1 MLRTMLL
8 FSTLGLFA
16 CNATNGAEA
25 EGGED
30 PEAAAPVF
38 ASHTKEVLERAWTD
52 RFEAPAIL
60 VADEIVIEGP
70 PDLIQHIAVTQD
82 PQVLVSTT
90 RTVPEGL
97 LQETRV
103 REGVVGR
110 EVRAQ
115 LDAWTIVAMKRMRVL
130 QRPGDVPVTVQATG
144 SALLRP
150 VEGEELRR
158 PTITVRGQ
166 HRR

>member
-1 MLRTMLL
+1 MARVRAEVRNAVRLRQKLRRMP
-8 FSTLGLFA
+8 
-16 CNATNGAEA
+16 AEA
-25 EGGED
+25 VD
-30 PEAAAPVF
+30 
-38 ASHTKEVLERAWTD
+38 
-52 RFEAPAIL
+52 
-60 VADEIVIEGP
+60 
-70 PDLIQHIAVTQD
+70 
-82 PQVLVSTT
+82 
-90 RTVPEGL
+90 
-97 LQETRV
+97 
-103 REGVVGR
+103 